1 MTYPTRTATSLSRRR
16 FLRTVGVGMGALAL
30 GPLGSRVGQAQDGPI
45 KIGVIAPLIFN
56 FSIGVGLKRG
66 VEIARDEIN
75 DAGGILGRPVELIIE
90 DNALDPRVAVQ
101 KYQKLVTQDNVVAVT
116 GGFLDET
123 TLPIVNNVL
132 PRLKTPFLNSGTAT
146 SETTELV
153 RNDYENF
160 KYYFKLMLSTD
171 VLTEDTANAAQG
183 LYVDQL
189 GLRNVALVSEDGSFG
204 RDFEA
209 FLKTKLPE
217 IGLNIPDGAS
227 FRFPQDGQFDFSN
240 VLAQTEDA
248 GAEAFVVAFIRNNGF
263 SFVRQWHD
271 QGPRLPVLGINV
283 SGQAF
288 EYWSQTEGKVISHVY
303 ADAATGAT
311 AVTEKTLPFF
321 NTYVQR
327 HQSESPPTRPLF
339 TSYTTYDALYVLKQ
353 AMERI
358 GEAPP
363 APSDAEAF
371 AGYREQLVPS
381 LEQTD
386 WVGTVG
392 QIRFQGPDDER
403 PHNPVNRTEEGDP
416 LVVPK
421 WVQWQPG
428 EANRPDR
435 KVVYPAT
442 YKNSEIM
449 LPPEMG

>member
-1 MTYPTRTATSLSRRR
+1 MTDPVGTAPSLNRRR
-16 FLRTVGVGMGALAL
+16 FLRTVGAGMGALAL
-30 GPLGSRVGQAQDGPI
+30 GPLGPRVGRAQDEPI
-45 KIGVIAPLIFN
+45 KIGVVAPLIFN
-56 FSIGVGLKRG
+56 FSIGVGLQRG

-75 DAGGILGRPVELIIE
+75 DAGGIMGRPVELIVE
-90 DNALDPRVAVQ
+90 DNQLDPRVAVQ

-123 TLPIVNNVL
+123 TLPVVNNVL
-132 PRLKTPFLNSGTAT
+132 PRLRTPFVNSGTAT

-153 RNDYENF
+153 RNSYDNF

-171 VLTEDTANAAQG
+171 VLTEDTANAARA
-183 LYVDQL
+183 LYADEL
-189 GLRNVALVSEDGSFG
+189 GLTNVALVSEDGSFG

-209 FLKTKLPE
+209 FLQTKLPE
-217 IGLNIPDGAS
+217 IGLTIPEGAS

-240 VLAQTEDA
+240 VLAQADEA
-248 GAEAFVVAFIRNNGF
+248 GAEAFVVAFIRRNGF
-263 SFVRQWHD
+263 AFVRQWHD

-288 EYWSQTEGKVISHVY
+288 EYWGQTEGKVISHVY

-321 NTYVQR
+321 NKYLER
-327 HQSESPPTRPLF
+327 HRDQSPPTRPLF

-363 APSDAEAF
+363 SPSNAEAF
-371 AGYREQLVPS
+371 AGYREQLIPA

-392 QIRFQGPDDER
+392 RIRFQGPDAER
-403 PHNPVNRTEEGDP
+403 PHNPVSRTEEGDP
-416 LVVPK
+416 LLVPK
-421 WVQWQPG
+421 WVQWQAG
-428 EANRPDR
+428 EGGQPNRQ
-435 KVVYPAT
+435 VVFPPT
-442 YKNSEIM
+442 YQNSGLT
-449 LPPEMG
+449 LPPES

>member
-1 MTYPTRTATSLSRRR
+1 MTYPAQAATSISRRR
-16 FLRTVGVGMGALAL
+16 FLRTVGVGVGAMAL
-30 GPLGSRVGQAQDGPI
+30 GPLGSRVGRAQDEPI

-56 FSIGVGLKRG
+56 FAIGVGLKRG

-75 DAGGILGRPVELIIE
+75 DAGGIMGRPVELIIE

-132 PRLKTPFLNSGTAT
+132 PRLGTPFVNSGTAT

-183 LYVDQL
+183 VYVDQL
-189 GLRNVALVSEDGSFG
+189 GFQNVALVSEDGSFG

-209 FLKTKLPE
+209 FLQTKLPE

-240 VLAQTEDA
+240 VLAQAQDA
-248 GAEAFVVAFIRNNGF
+248 GAEAFVVAFIRNNGYA
-263 SFVRQWHD
+263 FVRQWHD

-311 AVTEKTLPFF
+311 AVTDKTLPFF
-321 NTYVQR
+321 NKYVER
-327 HQSESPPTRPLF
+327 HRSESPPTQPLF
-339 TSYTTYDALYVLKQ
+339 TSYTTYDALYVIKQ
-353 AMERI
+353 AIERI

-363 APSDAEAF
+363 SPSDAQAY
-371 AGYREQLVPS
+371 AGYREGLVPA

-392 QIRFQGPDDER
+392 RIRFQGPDGER
-403 PHNPVNRTEEGDP
+403 PHNPVSRTDEGDP
-416 LVVPK
+416 LLVPK
-421 WVQWQPG
+421 WVQWQADEG
-428 EANRPDR
+428 GQPDR

-442 YKNSEIM
+442 YQNSEFV
-449 LPPEMG
+449 LPPDMG

>member
-1 MTYPTRTATSLSRRR
+1 MTDPVGTATSLNRRR
-16 FLRTVGVGMGALAL
+16 FLRTVGAGMGALAL
-30 GPLGSRVGQAQDGPI
+30 GPLGSRVGRAQDEPI
-45 KIGVIAPLIFN
+45 RIGVVAPLIFN
-56 FSIGVGLKRG
+56 FSIGVGLQRG

-75 DAGGILGRPVELIIE
+75 DAGGIMGRPVELIIE
-90 DNALDPRVAVQ
+90 DNQLDPRVAVQ

-132 PRLKTPFLNSGTAT
+132 PRLRTPFVNSGTAT

-153 RNDYENF
+153 RNNYDNF

-171 VLTEDTANAAQG
+171 VLTEDTANAARA

-189 GLRNVALVSEDGSFG
+189 GLENVALVSEDGSFG

-209 FLKTKLPE
+209 FLQTKLPE
-217 IGLNIPDGAS
+217 IGLNIPEGAS

-240 VLAQTEDA
+240 VLAQADDA
-248 GAEAFVVAFIRNNGF
+248 GAEAFVVAFIRRNGF
-263 SFVRQWHD
+263 AFVRQWHD

-288 EYWSQTEGKVISHVY
+288 EYWGQTEGKVISHVY

-321 NTYVQR
+321 NTYLER
-327 HQSESPPTRPLF
+327 HRDQSPPTRPLF
-339 TSYTTYDALYVLKQ
+339 TSYTTYDALYVIKQ

-363 APSDAEAF
+363 SASDAEAF
-371 AGYREQLVPS
+371 AGYRERLVPA

-392 QIRFQGPDDER
+392 RIRFQGPDGER
-403 PHNPVNRTEEGDP
+403 PHNPVNRTEDGDP

-421 WVQWQPG
+421 WVQWQADDGGQP
-428 EANRPDR
+428 NRQ
-435 KVVYPAT
+435 VVYPPT
-442 YKNSEIM
+442 YQNSELT
-449 LPPEMG
+449 LPPES